1 MLSEECHWLAD
12 TTTLRY
18 VGARVSKP
26 VGPWAWAKRWADPL
40 FFSIKSAFMPSFGVV
55 VHVLLKRSR
64 WDAGMNLGNRTQK
77 FLYTEKETRVFE
89 EAWHMTQGLRESL
102 LLKPG
107 TAVAERSVLEM
118 LQGSA

>member
-1 MLSEECHWLAD
+1 
-12 TTTLRY
+12 
-18 VGARVSKP
+18 
-26 VGPWAWAKRWADPL
+26 
-40 FFSIKSAFMPSFGVV
+40 
-55 VHVLLKRSR
+55 
-64 WDAGMNLGNRTQK
+64 MNLGSGTQK
-77 FLYTEKETRVFE
+77 FLYTEKERRVFE

>member
-1 MLSEECHWLAD
+1 M
-12 TTTLRY
+12 RY

-64 WDAGMNLGNRTQK
+64 WDAGMNLGSGTQK
-77 FLYTEKETRVFE
+77 FLYTEKERRVFE

-102 LLKPG
+102 LLK
-107 TAVAERSVLEM
+107 
-118 LQGSA
+118 LQSD